1 MHHVTV
7 IENDPAE
14 DEILVDQTKLIPLLT
29 KALQE
34 ALDKIETLETRLSD
48 AGIA

>member
-1 MHHVTV
+1 V
-7 IENDPAE
+7 NG
-14 DEILVDQTKLIPLLT
+14 VDQTKLIPLIT

-34 ALDKIETLETRLSD
+34 ALEKIETLETRLSD